1 LSKNIKII
9 FVILTVILIAFI
21 ILIFRF
27 YFSVNIASKKDDS
40 EFSIANELNDD
51 FYSFKNDN
59 GLYGV
64 KDSQGHIVIQAQW
77 KKIIQLNN
85 DRFIVS
91 KTASGKVRCG
101 IIDLNENVMV
111 PFIYSKIFSQM
122 DEYLVGKVDNGDNP
136 EGYVLFDMNG
146 DTIIEEEWDSCL
158 KKFDDKS
165 ISTSENYI
173 QVQKGNNVYRI
184 HNIDDRGMQMFYIK
198 LQKSIFGKKIKIEI
212 NDNNPVVNLNSA
224 HVMYNEL
231 ADNTIKYI
239 SALFENNA
247 ENIKDL
253 YVYDDYKNILL
264 EDMAFR
270 GSELGYISDIKPS
283 ITEENGIVKYM
294 CNVILRYTSPES
306 ISWDGTVTPV
316 NNAASVNIIMTKN
329 ANGNLRIE
337 RVEAEKKDISELN
350 VPDDYVKPETTQS
363 SEYTDN
369 MEYPDI
375 QNTILYNESTSEN

>member
-1 LSKNIKII
+1 MSKNIKLI

-27 YFSVNIASKKDDS
+27 YFSVNIAPKKDDS
-40 EFSIANELNDD
+40 EFSIVNELNDD
-51 FYSFKNDN
+51 FYSFKNDK

-64 KDSQGHIVIQAQW
+64 KDSQGHIIIQAQW
-77 KKIIQLNN
+77 EKIIQLNN

-91 KTASGKVRCG
+91 KLDSGKIRYG
-101 IIDLNENVMV
+101 IIDVNENVMV

-122 DEYLVGKVDNGDNP
+122 DEYLVGKVDNGDSP

-158 KKFDDKS
+158 KKYDDKS

-173 QVQKGNNVYRI
+173 QLQKGNNVYRI
-184 HNIDDRGMQMFYIK
+184 HDINDGRMQMFYIK

-212 NDNNPVVNLNSA
+212 NDNNPVVNINSA

-239 SALFENNA
+239 TALFENNA
-247 ENIKDL
+247 EDIKDL
-253 YVYDDYKNILL
+253 YIDDDYKNIVL

-270 GSELGYISDIKPS
+270 GSVLRYISDISPS
-283 ITEENGIVKYM
+283 ITEENGVVKYM
-294 CNVILRYTSPES
+294 CNVVLMYTSPGS
-306 ISWDGTVTPV
+306 ISLDATVTTV
-316 NNAASVNIIMTKN
+316 DNAASVNIIMTKN
-329 ANGNLRIE
+329 SNGNLRIE
-337 RVEAEKKDISELN
+337 CVEAEKKDISEIN
-350 VPDDYVKPETTQS
+350 VPDDYVKPEAANG
-363 SEYTDN
+363 SEYSDD
-369 MEYPDI
+369 MEYPDVE
-375 QNTILYNESTSEN
+375 NTIADNESTSEN